1 MRLEGLGGGGG
12 RVPCL
17 NTGEY
22 LPGPWS
28 PLRTHSGGLTL
39 ARPHYPPLIG
49 LYHLYRSQAN

>member
-1 MRLEGLGGGGG
+1 MRLEGLGGG

-17 NTGEY
+17 SIGEY
-22 LPGPWS
+22 LPGPWL